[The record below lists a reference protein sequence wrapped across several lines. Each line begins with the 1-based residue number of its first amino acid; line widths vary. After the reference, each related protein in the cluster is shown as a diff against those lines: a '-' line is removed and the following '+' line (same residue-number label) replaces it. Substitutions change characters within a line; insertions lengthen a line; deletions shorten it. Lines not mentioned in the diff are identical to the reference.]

1 MPRFGRS
8 YPMMNTLPRQNLV
21 PIVFDALGAGTTGS
35 KSGTATWSQTHV
47 IGVQANSIFAFFQ
60 VWSTSTPSAC
70 TATCGGV
77 NMIQIKFSAAI
88 FSVSSDP
95 CSIALFGLLNPP
107 TGSQSVAV
115 TLTGGGTTED
125 GFQDS
130 VSYRNVSGWGVPV
143 TNTATSTSMT
153 VGPIPVELGGL
164 ALCMFV
170 PGATSTSTISA
181 FSGTTRKNQAWSS
194 GVNFT
199 ALIGDEAKT
208 GPVTLTATNSAS
220 DPYGAVALP
229 LLH

>member
-1 MPRFGRS
+1 VPRFGRS
-8 YPMMNTLPRQNLV
+8 YPMASALPPQNRV
-21 PIVFDALGAGTTGS
+21 SVAFDALGAGTAAS

-47 IGVQANSIFAFFQ
+47 IGAQANSIFAIFQ

-77 NMIQIKFSAAI
+77 NMTQIQFSANM
-88 FSVSSDP
+88 FQVSSLP
-95 CSIALFGLLNPP
+95 ASLVLFGLLNPP

-125 GFQDS
+125 AFQDS

-143 TNTATSTSMT
+143 THTATSTAMS
-153 VGPIPVELGGL
+153 VGPLTVNKGQF
-164 ALCMFV
+164 AFCMFV

-194 GVNFT
+194 SVNFT
-199 ALIGDEAKT
+199 TLIGDQATT
-208 GPVTLTATNSAS
+208 GPVTPTATNSAS
-220 DPYGAVALP
+220 DPYGAIAVT
-229 LLH
+229 LLN